1 MSVHL
6 DGTDTVA
13 TKVVGGATDLTGKEG
28 YCAVLSADKIVL
40 SSAVTDSP
48 AFVILAGGAVG
59 ADATIGMGICRV
71 WISEAV
77 TAVGQA
83 LRAHTD
89 GTWQLANATSDEV
102 TAMALEVSAINTFCR
117 AKVFGQNIKTI

>member
-6 DGTDTVA
+6 DGTITVA
-13 TKVVGGATDLTGKEG
+13 TKEVGGATDLTGKEG
-28 YCAVLSADKIVL
+28 YCALLSADKIVL
-40 SSAVTDSP
+40 SSSVDDWP
-48 AFVILAGGAVG
+48 AFVITAGGAVG
-59 ADATIGMGICRV
+59 SNASIGMGPCRV

-89 GTWQLANATSDEV
+89 GTWQVGNASADEV
-102 TAMALEVSAINTFCR
+102 TAIALEVSAINTFCR
-117 AKVFGQNIKTI
+117 AYVFGVSVKTL